1 MTTMHDVLPLLSPVA
16 LAILETR
23 ITESLDE
30 GLADD
35 RYMSLLALAAMIR
48 QRGYA
53 LWGED
58 YIYLVGAT
66 TELDEGEA

>member
-1 MTTMHDVLPLLSPVA
+1 MTTMQEVLPLLTPVA
-16 LAILETR
+16 LAILETK
-23 ITESLDE
+23 IVESLDD

-58 YIYLVGAT
+58 YLYLVGAT